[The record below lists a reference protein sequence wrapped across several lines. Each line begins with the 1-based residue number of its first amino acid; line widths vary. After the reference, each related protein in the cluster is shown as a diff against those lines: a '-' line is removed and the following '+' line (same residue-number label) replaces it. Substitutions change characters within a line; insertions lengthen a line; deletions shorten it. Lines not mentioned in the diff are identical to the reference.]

1 MPTKI
6 RGTLSNC
13 RPAFIHDYD
22 RSLGKP
28 KRTSVSGCETAIPLA
43 LAQLRGDDFL
53 KKAHD
58 FRDAEAQCAVAKQS
72 RIKLVQVSRALKEN
86 IGGALALGGYP
97 VVGHVLQKIGH
108 QRIDLLGI
116 TVEKSRPIQRTKAV

>member
-1 MPTKI
+1 M
-6 RGTLSNC
+6 
-13 RPAFIHDYD
+13 
-22 RSLGKP
+22 
-28 KRTSVSGCETAIPLA
+28 
-43 LAQLRGDDFL
+43 AQLRGDDFL

-108 QRIDLLGI
+108 RDRGDRVLVREELGLCALSA
-116 TVEKSRPIQRTKAV
+116 TWRLKPDPHSTAHREFVGFSWLHRVPLVLVA

>member
-1 MPTKI
+1 MTTIGRLESP
-6 RGTLSNC
+6 REPASAVARLQFRWRWRNC
-13 RPAFIHDYD
+13 A
-22 RSLGKP
+22 
-28 KRTSVSGCETAIPLA
+28 E
-43 LAQLRGDDFL
+43 DDFL